1 MSDLIKKKD
10 VLALVKSYI
19 EASAERME
27 NDGYYEAQFEGFEE
41 LQDDLFN
48 LETFPSADRP
58 QEWIPCSERL
68 PDLNENGVSDMVL
81 LCWSDGQM
89 TVGAYQGG
97 RTFVGQ
103 AWPTARDCRVTVTAW
118 QPLPKPWKG
127 ADDE

>member
-1 MSDLIKKKD
+1 MQTKEYILPNGKKAVFEYDVCGIGKITLECMDELMSMI
-10 VLALVKSYI
+10 S
-19 EASAERME
+19 
-27 NDGYYEAQFEGFEE
+27 
-41 LQDDLFN
+41 
-48 LETFPSADRP
+48 DRP
-58 QEWIPCSERL
+58 QGWIPCSERL

-118 QPLPKPWKG
+118 QPLPTPWKG

>member
-1 MSDLIKKKD
+1 MKQITINPNNEPYYSEDFIKGFKCG
-10 VLALVKSYI
+10 
-19 EASAERME
+19 AER
-27 NDGYYEAQFEGFEE
+27 QFEA
-41 LQDDLFN
+41 DKSD
-48 LETFPSADRP
+48 ADRP

-89 TVGAYQGG
+89 TVGAYQGD

-127 ADDE
+127 ADDETD